1 MLQIDDKLI
10 SLDILEKKFVCRTE
24 HCLGACCISGDSGA
38 PLEQSETVLLNKEY
52 DNIAPFMR
60 EEGRKTV
67 KILGTHVID
76 DDQDQVTPLIEG
88 KECAFVIFEQGI
100 ARCAIE
106 KAFLAGKTSLRKPIS
121 CHLYPIRAKKYP
133 SFLALNY
140 DRWEVCKPARDA
152 GEELQVPVFRFLK
165 DPIIRKFGEDFYEQL
180 QLASR
185 HLAEDTPGK

>member
-38 PLEQSETVLLNKEY
+38 PLEHSETDLLNKEY

-67 KILGTHVID
+67 KKLGTHVID
-76 DDQDQVTPLIEG
+76 DDHDQVTPLIEG
-88 KECAFVIFEQGI
+88 KECAFVIFERGI

-140 DRWEVCKPARDA
+140 DRWEVCKPAREA
-152 GEELQVPVFRFLK
+152 GEELQVSVFQFLK
-165 DPIIRKFGEDFYEQL
+165 EPIIRRFGEEFYRQL
-180 QLASR
+180 QIAAR
-185 HLAEDTPGK
+185 HLEEDKAGK

>member
-24 HCLGACCISGDSGA
+24 LCKGACCISGDSGA
-38 PLEQSETVLLNKEY
+38 PLEESETITLNKEY

-60 EEGRKTV
+60 EEGRQTV
-67 KILGTHVID
+67 KMLGTHVID
-76 DDQDQVTPLIEG
+76 ADHDLVTPLIGG

-106 KAFLAGKTSLRKPIS
+106 KAFIEGKTSFRKPIS
-121 CHLYPIRAKKYP
+121 CHLYPIRTKKYP

-140 DRWEVCKPARDA
+140 DRWEVCKPAREA
-152 GEELQVPVFRFLK
+152 GEELQVPVYRFLK
-165 DPIIRKFGEDFYEQL
+165 DPVIRRFGDEFYRQL
-180 QLASR
+180 QIAAR
-185 HLAEDTPGK
+185 HLEEDKSGK